1 MDDDRLVYIRTDG
14 NETIASGHLVRCLT
28 IAESIMKYG
37 GAVHF
42 LVSDEKSREELLTR
56 MEGKERK
63 LSFPSRFKLTVLGTE
78 YQHPEQELSC
88 VKQILQK
95 KEKPVLLID
104 SYYVTPSYLL
114 ELKKAAK
121 VYYLDDLQLF
131 DYPVDGVINY
141 DIRVNADFYQSAGAK
156 YLEGKYAPLREQFQN
171 QDYKVQKEAKS
182 LLLTTGATDPLNFCV
197 KFLQFFSRKQSFAG
211 WTVHVVVGSMF
222 ANKQELEDFSISRK
236 NVILH
241 HQVINMAELMEQCDL
256 AVSAGGTT
264 LFELCAVGVPT
275 LSISVSE
282 NQIPCNEAFAQAE
295 IIPYEGNVREEALV
309 DRLYAKVMG
318 LGSNL
323 SERQRMSER
332 QRKAV
337 DGRGAD
343 RLAEILLEQ

>member
-14 NETIASGHLVRCLT
+14 NEKIASGHLVRCLT
-28 IAESIMKYG
+28 IAEAIIDHG
-37 GAVHF
+37 GKVHF
-42 LVSDEKSREELLTR
+42 LVSDETSREELLCR
-56 MEGKERK
+56 MEGREDFFSSHMKI
-63 LSFPSRFKLTVLGTE
+63 TVLGTE
-78 YQHPEQELSC
+78 YQHPEQELSV
-88 VKQILQK
+88 VKQMLQ
-95 KEKPVLLID
+95 EQENAVLLID
-104 SYYVTPSYLL
+104 SYYVTKEYLL
-114 ELKKAAK
+114 ELQRAAK
-121 VYYLDDLQLF
+121 VYYLDDLQMF

-156 YLEGKYAPLREQFQN
+156 YLEGKYAPLRKQFQDR
-171 QDYKVQKEAKS
+171 DYRVQKETGT
-182 LLLTTGATDPLNFCV
+182 LLLTTGGTDPANLCGR
-197 KFLQFFSRKQSFAG
+197 FLKYFFRKQDSAG

-222 ANKQELEDFSISRK
+222 ANKQELEDLAASEK

-241 HQVINMAELMEQCDL
+241 HKVVNMAELMEQCDL

-275 LSISVSE
+275 LSISVSK
-282 NQIPCNEAFAQAE
+282 NQIPCNEAFAQAG
-295 IIPYEGNVREEALV
+295 IIPYEGNVLEENLV
-309 DRLYAKVMG
+309 ARLYAKVME

-337 DGRGAD
+337 DGKGAD